1 MNPGMPRPRLH
12 DVDHVLDVAEELLA
26 SRGASGVTLRTLAT
40 AAGVSNGSLYHAFG
54 SLPELLG
61 RTWLRAARRFLVSQ
75 AKRTEAA
82 LPDSAAATV
91 AAACAPADFANQHP
105 SAARLLLFVRRD
117 ALLGP
122 DLPEALADEL
132 GALDR
137 EVVTLL
143 KRLAEAHW
151 GRLDARAVEAMT
163 ACVVDLPTALLRR
176 SLELPGPV
184 DADARA
190 RLEAA
195 VRAVLAVPLPKER
208 HA

>member
-1 MNPGMPRPRLH
+1 MPRPRLL

-26 SRGASGVTLRTLAT
+26 ARGAAGVTLRTLA
-40 AAGVSNGSLYHAFG
+40 ASAEVSNGSLYHAFG
-54 SLPELLG
+54 SLPALLG

-75 AKRTEAA
+75 AERAEAA

-91 AAACAPADFANQHP
+91 AAACTPADFADRHP
-105 SAARLLLFVRRD
+105 AAARLLLFVRRD

-122 DLPEALADEL
+122 DLPETLADEL
-132 GALDR
+132 VALDR

-143 KRLAEAHW
+143 KRLADAHW
-151 GRLDARAVEAMT
+151 GRHDARAVEAMT

-184 DADARA
+184 GTDARD
-190 RLEAA
+190 RLETA
-195 VRAVLAVPLPKER
+195 VLAVLAVPLPKER

>member
-1 MNPGMPRPRLH
+1 MPRPRLH
-12 DVDHVLDVAEELLA
+12 DVGHVLDVAEELLA
-26 SRGASGVTLRTLAT
+26 SRGARGVTLRALAS

-54 SLPELLG
+54 SLPALLG

-75 AKRTEAA
+75 AERAEAA
-82 LPDSAAATV
+82 LPDSVAATV
-91 AAACAPADFANQHP
+91 AAAGTPADFADRRP
-105 SAARLLLFVRRD
+105 AAARLLLFVRRD

-122 DLPEALADEL
+122 GLPESLADEL

-137 EVVTLL
+137 EVVALL
-143 KRLAEAHW
+143 KRLADAHW
-151 GRLDARAVEAMT
+151 GRHDACAVEAMT

-184 DADARA
+184 DPGARA

-195 VRAVLAVPLPKER
+195 VRAVLAIPLPKER